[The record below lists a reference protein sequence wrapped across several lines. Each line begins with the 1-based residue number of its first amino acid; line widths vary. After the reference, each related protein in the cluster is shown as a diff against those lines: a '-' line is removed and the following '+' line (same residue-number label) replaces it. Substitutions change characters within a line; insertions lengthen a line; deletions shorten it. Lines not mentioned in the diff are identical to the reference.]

1 MAKSHLGNVV
11 HRKGIVWNTGGGRGK
26 KGRILEFIYSV
37 LKDEMRADGG
47 GGGGSVL
54 IRGH

>member
-37 LKDEMRADGG
+37 LKDEMRADGRG
-47 GGGGSVL
+47 GVF
-54 IRGH
+54 

>member
-47 GGGGSVL
+47 GGVF
-54 IRGH
+54 